1 MHNLAQ
7 QLMPDLEGSLSE
19 RSKLL
24 PKSMREKDPPVIAY
38 DPEQLTNWRAIVAL
52 SGTIFLQPAV
62 MTIIFSQILC
72 AMLVAGLL
80 YFFAQHPEVYKTD
93 AMQEVVKTIAVSIA
107 FLLGLFLSSCINRWW
122 DTVTSL
128 EMLFGTIKRLTMT
141 AINLELSRESRTI
154 LARRCVLSTHLL
166 QVEQTENHALLAGK
180 QTKDDLVEHWD
191 QIFKYWES
199 EGLCSKYERK
209 LLKKVPQQQRSF
221 FAWSLVSK
229 ELLKQRPALV
239 SADGSTDVMAYDRL
253 CDLVQAGVSS
263 ISAVRTAAAFQMPY
277 IYVHLLAFMIH
288 LVNVLTAVGTGVRIG
303 LVLSISKKNGTPVD
317 TNEIINACVF
327 LVVQAFIYQA
337 FLTIGAALSFPI
349 TGSAYRVPLKAMCST
364 LDSQLKLM
372 NHLADNFS
380 QEEDAELSGDENAG
394 KDEGEDF
401 GV

>member
-1 MHNLAQ
+1 MI
-7 QLMPDLEGSLSE
+7 M
-19 RSKLL
+19 
-24 PKSMREKDPPVIAY
+24 
-38 DPEQLTNWRAIVAL
+38 
-52 SGTIFLQPAV
+52 
-62 MTIIFSQILC
+62 FSQLLC
-72 AMLVAGLL
+72 ALLIAGLL
-80 YFFAQHPEVYKTD
+80 YFFTKHPEAYNSD
-93 AMQEVVKTIAVSIA
+93 AMKDIVKTVAVSIA

-253 CDLVQAGVSS
+253 CDLVQSGVASV
-263 ISAVRTAAAFQMPY
+263 SAVRTAAAFQMPY

-288 LVNVLTAVGTGVRIG
+288 FVNVLTAVGTGVRIG
-303 LVLSISKKNGTPVD
+303 LILAKAKQGGGVID
-317 TNEIINACVF
+317 MNELVNALVF

-349 TGSAYRVPLKAMCST
+349 TGSAYRVPLKSMCVA
-364 LDSQLKLM
+364 LDGQLKLM
-372 NHLADNFS
+372 NYLADNFDK
-380 QEEDAELSGDENAG
+380 EEVDLDQFG
-394 KDEGEDF
+394 KPGADDEDF